1 MRLVD
6 RFRGSLLGMAIGDAL
21 GHPTEYVSS
30 LAAIRARWGPDG
42 VTTFEAAGRHPP
54 GTFTDDTQMA
64 VAVARALCRAGAHNI
79 DALMHAMSEEFVAW
93 SRSPQNNRAPGG
105 TCLAGCRNL
114 ARAVPWREAGVKG
127 SKGCGAAVRASP
139 VGLYLHTDD
148 AAVARVAAAQSA
160 LTHAHPTGVASGVAA
175 AAATAWLARGGALDG
190 LVGHVRAQVATL
202 TPESLLDVGCP
213 PALVERLG
221 AREMIDMLDR
231 TATAAQSDYDDVCEH
246 LGGGWVGEET
256 VACALWCVL
265 RAGGDFAGAVL
276 RAANTSGDSDSIA
289 CIAGALAGAH
299 GGIAAIPP
307 GWVAGVE
314 KSAALDLLA
323 RSLCEGAEAGTP
335 VSLDASTDFFGAELF
350 GVRLE
355 DDVGGDDTEV
365 DRAPDAL
372 RSFRASLLQRTEK
385 DS

>member
-54 GTFTDDTQMA
+54 GTFSDDTQMA
-64 VAVARALCRAGAHNI
+64 VAVARALCRAGTGDL
-79 DALMHAMSEEFVAW
+79 DALMHAMGEEFVAW

-114 ARAVPWREAGVKG
+114 ARGVAWREAGVKG

-139 VGLYLHTDD
+139 VGLYLNGDD
-148 AAVARVAAAQSA
+148 AAVTRVAAAQSA

-175 AAATAWLARGGALDG
+175 AAAAAWLARGGALDG
-190 LVGHVRAQVATL
+190 LVAHVRAQVASL
-202 TPESLLDVGCP
+202 APASLLDVGCP

-231 TATAAQSDYDDVCEH
+231 TASAAERDYDDVCEH
-246 LGGGWVGEET
+246 LGGAWVGEEA

-276 RAANTSGDSDSIA
+276 RAANTSGDSDAIA

-299 GGIAAIPP
+299 GGLAALPAA
-307 GWVAGVE
+307 WVTGVE
-314 KSAALDLLA
+314 KAAVLDLLA
-323 RSLCEGAEAGTP
+323 RSLYESAEAGAP
-335 VSLDASTDFFGAELF
+335 VALDPATDLFGAELF

-355 DDVGGDDTEV
+355 DDVGGEDTEV